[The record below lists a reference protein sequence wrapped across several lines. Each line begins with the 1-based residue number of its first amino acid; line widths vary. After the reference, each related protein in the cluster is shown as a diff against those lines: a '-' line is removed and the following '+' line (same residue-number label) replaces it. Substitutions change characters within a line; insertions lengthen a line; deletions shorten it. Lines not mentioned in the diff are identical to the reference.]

1 MNSIPYSDYVIFVD
15 ESGDHS
21 LESIDPEYPVFVL
34 DFCIFRKEHYTTA
47 VVPRVQEFK
56 FRHFGHDLVV
66 LHEHDIRRQKP
77 PFVFLKSQGKREAF
91 MEELTRLV
99 DEAEFTIVASVIDKE
114 SHVELYTYP
123 DNPYHVALLFCMER
137 ARNLL
142 REQEQHEN
150 ITHIVV
156 EKRGKREDR
165 ELELEFR
172 RIRDG
177 GIVSSGLKPRSPMPN
192 FEIVFADKRINSTG
206 LQLAD
211 LTARPIGRRVLDQ
224 QSTRPW
230 KVIEKKLLRGSV
242 SDWYGGHG
250 LKIFPTESPLHEGLV
265 SPS

>member
-34 DFCIFRKEHYTTA
+34 DFCIFRKEHYATA
-47 VVPRVQEFK
+47 IVPRVQEFK

-66 LHEHDIRRQKP
+66 LHEHDIRQQKP

-99 DEAEFTIVASVIDKE
+99 DNAEFTIVASVIDKKR
-114 SHVELYTYP
+114 HVESYP
-123 DNPYHVALLFCMER
+123 HSYDPYHVALLFYMER
-137 ARNLL
+137 ARNFLI
-142 REQEQHEN
+142 EQEHHEN

-156 EKRGKREDR
+156 ESRGKREDG

-172 RIRDG
+172 RIRDAHG
-177 GIVSSGLKPRSPMPN
+177 PMADRLMPN
-192 FEIVFADKRINSTG
+192 FEIVFANKRINSAG

-230 KVIEKKLLRGSV
+230 EVIEKKLLRGSA
-242 SDWYGGHG
+242 SDWYWGHG

>member
-15 ESGDHS
+15 ESGDHG
-21 LESIDPEYPVFVL
+21 LKSIDPEYPVFIL
-34 DFCIFRKEHYTTA
+34 DFCIFRKDCYARA

-66 LHEHDIRRQKP
+66 LHERDIRKEGP
-77 PFVFLKSQGKREAF
+77 PFVFQSQDKREAF
-91 MEELTRLV
+91 IEELTRLV

-114 SHVELYTYP
+114 RHVELYTYP

-192 FEIVFADKRINSTG
+192 FEIVFADKRINSAG

-230 KVIEKKLLRGSV
+230 EVIEKKLLRGSV
-242 SDWYGGHG
+242 SDWYWGHG